1 MGARRSGRQAA
12 LQMLFAIEASAVPTE
27 ETIRLFWRNFEGEP
41 EGREYAEAIVR
52 GVGASRAELDARIVA
67 ASKNWR
73 IERMA
78 GLDRNLLRLGT
89 WELLHSPG
97 VPRAVVLDEAVELA
111 KEFGAED
118 SASFVNG
125 VLAAIAGEVGRP

>member
-27 ETIRLFWRNFEGEP
+27 ETIRQFWRSFEGEP
-41 EGREYAEAIVR
+41 EGREYAETIVR
-52 GVGASRAELDARIVA
+52 GVAASRAELDVRITA

-89 WELLHSPG
+89 WELVHSPS

-118 SASFVNG
+118 SPSFVNG
-125 VLAAIAGEVGRP
+125 VLAAIADEVGRP